1 MSNYM
6 VPRGE
11 TVQETLP
18 DMAEDM
24 QYLSNK
30 RVLLSNPGT
39 RIHQAYYSAINSTV
53 DAVEMTYNTGR
64 FTVSLSQLAFRGQ
77 AQIIIPNSSFLEEF
91 YLHLELPPLQ
101 ADQTLCRGWGWAS
114 IAQISYLFGS
124 SNVSQLAMNGQSVWQ
139 TISASCETAEK
150 RNMMWKL
157 GGDELLGASA
167 PGENVGADLI
177 IPLPWSNPTGG
188 HGAKL
193 PYDTTLLSNP
203 ITVQIQFNGPESF
216 YGGISA
222 IAPGI
227 PTGFS
232 VGTAIMRQGD
242 LGQKNNSLKFL
253 MMKEPSLMYAYP
265 FIHHQSFSPS
275 SFTTGP
281 APVQPTQALLLGL
294 ISADLVALTFGVIRS
309 DRLTRGNA
317 PDFNSPSPFAY
328 EDLRNIVLDFNGL
341 VMYNAPGA
349 SYKLFNMQS
358 MIGSG
363 EFQNSIINPAAGGV
377 GPFTSVPVDTNM
389 VVMNF
394 ARLRQLAF
402 EGQYQNVWQIGNNT
416 LSLRFSGLQP
426 NTGYTLFMT
435 YHYNAVVESQNGQS
449 TIYFN

>member
-6 VPRGE
+6 TPRGE

-39 RIHQAYYSAINSTV
+39 RIHQAYYSAANTTV

-64 FTVSLSQLAFRGQ
+64 FTSSLSQTLFRGQ
-77 AQIIIPNSSFLEEF
+77 AQVIVPNSSFLEEF
-91 YLHLELPPLQ
+91 YLHLELPAL
-101 ADQTLCRGWGWAS
+101 AANQTLCRGWGWAA

-124 SNVSQLAMNGQSVWQ
+124 SNVSQLAMSGQSMWQ
-139 TISASCETAEK
+139 TIAASCETAEK
-150 RNMMWKL
+150 RTALFKL
-157 GGDELLGASA
+157 GGDELFG
-167 PGENVGADLI
+167 PTTGPVGADLL

-203 ITVQIQFNGPESF
+203 ITVQIQLNGPESF
-216 YGGISA
+216 YGGT
-222 IAPGI
+222 APLLV
-227 PTGFS
+227 TGFS
-232 VGTAIMRQGD
+232 TATAIMRQGD

-265 FIHHQSFSPS
+265 FIHHQTFTPS
-275 SFTTGP
+275 SFTTGAGP
-281 APVQPTQALLLGL
+281 IVPPTQVSLLGL
-294 ISADLVALTFGVIRS
+294 IAADLVAITIGVVRN
-309 DRLTRGNA
+309 DRLTRNSTTG
-317 PDFNSPSPFAY
+317 DSPSPFAY
-328 EDLRNIVLDFNGL
+328 EDLRDIRLDFNGL
-341 VMYNAPGA
+341 IMYNAPGA
-349 SYKLFNMQS
+349 IYKLYNLQS
-358 MIGSG
+358 MAGSG
-363 EFQNSIINPAAGGV
+363 EFQNSIISPGGV
-377 GPFTSVPVDTNM
+377 APFASVPVDTNIC
-389 VVMNF
+389 VMNF

-416 LSLRFSGLQP
+416 LSLQFGGLAP
-426 NTGYTLFMT
+426 STAYTLHVT

>member
-1 MSNYM
+1 MSNFM
-6 VPRGE
+6 TPRGE

-39 RIHQAYYSAINSTV
+39 RIHQAYYSAINTTV

-64 FTVSLSQLAFRGQ
+64 FTVSLSQKSFRGQ

-91 YLHLELPPLQ
+91 YLHLELPPLLVN
-101 ADQTLCRGWGWAS
+101 QTLSRGWAWLA

-124 SNVSQLAMNGQSVWQ
+124 SNVSQLAINGQSVWQ
-139 TISASCETAEK
+139 TIAASCETAEK
-150 RNMMWKL
+150 RSMMWKL
-157 GGDELLGASA
+157 GGDEIFGPS
-167 PGENVGADLI
+167 PVGTTSHGADI
-177 IPLPWSNPTGG
+177 ILPLPWSNPTGG

-203 ITVQIQFNGPESF
+203 ITVQIQFNGPESIF
-216 YGGISA
+216 GGA
-222 IAPGI
+222 QPVL
-227 PTGFS
+227 PTEFL

-265 FIHHQSFSPS
+265 FIHHQSFTPS
-275 SFTTGP
+275 GFTTGP
-281 APVQPTQALLLGL
+281 APVQPTQAILLGL
-294 ISADLVALTFGVIRS
+294 IAADLVALTIGVVQTS
-309 DRLTRGNA
+309 RLTRGSA
-317 PDFNSPSPFAY
+317 PDFASPNPFAY
-328 EDLRNIVLDFNGL
+328 EDLRDVSLDFNGL
-341 VMYNAPGA
+341 LMYNAPGA
-349 SYKLFNMQS
+349 AYKLFNMQS
-358 MIGSG
+358 MVGSG
-363 EFQNSIINPAAGGV
+363 EFQNSFINPSAGGV
-377 GPFTSVPVDTNM
+377 APFTSAPIDTNM

-416 LSLRFSGLQP
+416 LTLKFSGLQP
-426 NTGYTLFMT
+426 NTGYTLFVT
-435 YHYNAVVESQNGQS
+435 YHYNAIVESQNGQS

>member
-1 MSNYM
+1 M
-6 VPRGE
+6 E
-11 TVQETLP
+11 ETLP

-39 RIHQAYYSAINSTV
+39 RIHQAYYSAVNTTV

-77 AQIIIPNSSFLEEF
+77 AQVIVPNSSFLEEF
-91 YLHLELPPLQ
+91 YLHLELPPL
-101 ADQTLCRGWGWAS
+101 AANETVSRGWGWAS

-124 SNVSQLAMNGQSVWQ
+124 SNVSQLAINGQSVWQ
-139 TISASCETAEK
+139 TIAASCETAEK
-150 RNMMWKL
+150 RSLMWKL
-157 GGDELLGASA
+157 GGDEVFGPTAAGSNL
-167 PGENVGADLI
+167 GADLI
-177 IPLPWSNPTGG
+177 LPLPWSNPTGG

-203 ITVQIQFNGPESF
+203 ITVQIQFNGPESI
-216 YGGISA
+216 YGGLGSTLT
-222 IAPGI
+222 PHL
-227 PTGFS
+227 GFA

-253 MMKEPSLMYAYP
+253 MMKEPSLMYSYP
-265 FIHHQSFSPS
+265 FIHHQSFTPS
-275 SFTTGP
+275 SFTTGA
-281 APVQPTQALLLGL
+281 APVSPTQALLLGL
-294 ISADLVALTFGVIRS
+294 IAADLVAMTFGVIRT

-317 PDFNSPSPFAY
+317 PDFASPNPFAY
-328 EDLRNIVLDFNGL
+328 EDLRNVRLDFNGL

-358 MIGSG
+358 MEGADG
-363 EFQNSIINPAAGGV
+363 FQGSIINPSAGGLA
-377 GPFTSVPVDTNM
+377 PFTSTPVDTNM
-389 VVMNF
+389 VIINF

-416 LSLRFSGLQP
+416 LTLQFEGLQP
-426 NTGYTLFMT
+426 LTPYTLFVT